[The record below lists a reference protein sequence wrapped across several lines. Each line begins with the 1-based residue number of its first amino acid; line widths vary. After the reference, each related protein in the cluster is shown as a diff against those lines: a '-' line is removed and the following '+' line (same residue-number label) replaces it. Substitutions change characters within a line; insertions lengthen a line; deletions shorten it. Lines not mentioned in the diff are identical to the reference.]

1 MEMNGMQTVKKTA
14 ALGVTL
20 ALVALAAACGS
31 SGSSSGS
38 SSGGGGSSSKVLV
51 GAGSTFV
58 APLVQTWAGAYV
70 KTPAAVTV
78 TYGAIGSGG
87 GIDQI
92 TARTVDFGA
101 SDAPMTSDQA
111 TACKSCLQ
119 IPWALGGVSVEYN
132 VKGVPDNLKL
142 TGPVLADI
150 YLGNISSWNDP
161 AIAKLNP
168 GVSLPSTHITPIY
181 RSDGS
186 GTSFVLT
193 DYLSAVS
200 PDWASKVGASTQPTF
215 PTGTGAEH
223 SSGVIAAMQ
232 ATDGAITYSEVSYVA
247 ADHLNAALIA
257 NAAGNYESPTE
268 KAILA
273 AAAVGTT
280 RPDGTIKLVN
290 PPASA
295 SDAYPLS
302 SYTYV
307 IVPETSPKASV
318 LKAFL
323 NYAVGPTGQAF
334 GPPAYPA
341 LPSAVATS
349 AKTLIAKIHS

>member
-1 MEMNGMQTVKKTA
+1 M
-14 ALGVTL
+14 
-20 ALVALAAACGS
+20 
-31 SGSSSGS
+31 
-38 SSGGGGSSSKVLV
+38 
-51 GAGSTFV
+51 
-58 APLVQTWAGAYV
+58 APLVQSWAGAYV

-119 IPWALGGVSVEYN
+119 IPWALGAVSVEYN
-132 VKGVPDNLKL
+132 VKGVPNNLKL

-247 ADHLNAALIA
+247 ADHLNAAADRQRGRKLRVA
-257 NAAGNYESPTE
+257 DREVDSRGRHCRDDAPGRHDQAGQ
-268 KAILA
+268 
-273 AAAVGTT
+273 
-280 RPDGTIKLVN
+280 
-290 PPASA
+290 PAGIGGRR
-295 SDAYPLS
+295 L
-302 SYTYV
+302 
-307 IVPETSPKASV
+307 
-318 LKAFL
+318 
-323 NYAVGPTGQAF
+323 
-334 GPPAYPA
+334 
-341 LPSAVATS
+341 SAVLLYVRDRAGDLREGIGLEGVPQLRS
-349 AKTLIAKIHS
+349 RIHGSGLWPARVSGASFSCRNQR

>member
-111 TACKSCLQ
+111 TACKSCVQ
-119 IPWALGGVSVEYN
+119 IPWALG
-132 VKGVPDNLKL
+132 
-142 TGPVLADI
+142 
-150 YLGNISSWNDP
+150 
-161 AIAKLNP
+161 
-168 GVSLPSTHITPIY
+168 
-181 RSDGS
+181 
-186 GTSFVLT
+186 
-193 DYLSAVS
+193 
-200 PDWASKVGASTQPTF
+200 
-215 PTGTGAEH
+215 
-223 SSGVIAAMQ
+223 
-232 ATDGAITYSEVSYVA
+232 
-247 ADHLNAALIA
+247 
-257 NAAGNYESPTE
+257 
-268 KAILA
+268 
-273 AAAVGTT
+273 
-280 RPDGTIKLVN
+280 
-290 PPASA
+290 
-295 SDAYPLS
+295 
-302 SYTYV
+302 
-307 IVPETSPKASV
+307 ASV
-318 LKAFL
+318 
-323 NYAVGPTGQAF
+323 G
-334 GPPAYPA
+334 
-341 LPSAVATS
+341 
-349 AKTLIAKIHS
+349 

>member
-1 MEMNGMQTVKKTA
+1 
-14 ALGVTL
+14 
-20 ALVALAAACGS
+20 
-31 SGSSSGS
+31 
-38 SSGGGGSSSKVLV
+38 
-51 GAGSTFV
+51 
-58 APLVQTWAGAYV
+58 
-70 KTPAAVTV
+70 
-78 TYGAIGSGG
+78 
-87 GIDQI
+87 
-92 TARTVDFGA
+92 
-101 SDAPMTSDQA
+101 MTSDQA

-119 IPWALGGVSVEYN
+119 IPWALGGVSIEYN
-132 VKGVPDNLKL
+132 VKGVPNNLKL

-200 PDWASKVGASTQPTF
+200 TDWASKVGASTQPTF

-295 SDAYPLS
+295 ADAYPLS

-334 GPPAYPA
+334 GPPAYPP

>member
-1 MEMNGMQTVKKTA
+1 MRK
-14 ALGVTL
+14 LSWLIGVV
-20 ALVALAAACGS
+20 AVVALAAGCGSSSS

-38 SSGGGGSSSKVLV
+38 SSSGGGSSSKVLV

-58 APLVQTWAGAYV
+58 APLVQSWSAAYV

-101 SDAPMTSDQA
+101 SDAPMTSDQV
-111 TACKSCLQ
+111 TACKGCVQ
-119 IPWALGGVSVEYN
+119 IPWALGANSIEYN
-132 VKGVPDNLKL
+132 VKGVPNNLKL
-142 TGPVLADI
+142 TGPVVADI
-150 YLGNISSWNDP
+150 FLGNITAWNDP
-161 AIAKLNP
+161 AIANLNP
-168 GVSLPSTHITPIY
+168 GVNLPSTHITPIY
-181 RSDGS
+181 RSDSS

-193 DYLSAVS
+193 DYLSSVS
-200 PDWASKVGASTQPTF
+200 PEWSTKVGTSTLPTF

-247 ADHLNAALIA
+247 ADSLDSALLA
-257 NAAGNYESPTE
+257 NAAGNYTSPTE

-273 AAAVGTT
+273 AAAAGTT

-295 SDAYPLS
+295 PDAYPLS

-307 IVPETSPKASV
+307 IVPEQSSKASV
-318 LKAFL
+318 IKAFL
-323 NYAVGPTGQAF
+323 NYAVGPDGQAL
-334 GPPAYPA
+334 GPPAYPE
-341 LPSAVATS
+341 LPAAVATS
-349 AKTLIAKIHS
+349 SKALIAKIHS

>member
-31 SGSSSGS
+31 SSSSSGS
-38 SSGGGGSSSKVLV
+38 SGGGGNSNSKVLV

-58 APLVQTWAGAYV
+58 APLVQSWAGAYV

-101 SDAPMTSDQA
+101 SDAPMTPDQA

-119 IPWALGGVSVEYN
+119 IPWALGGVSIEYN
-132 VKGVPDNLKL
+132 VKGVPNNLKL

-200 PDWASKVGASTQPTF
+200 PDWSSKVGASTQPTF

-247 ADHLNAALIA
+247 ADHLNAAVIA

-268 KAILA
+268 KSILA

-295 SDAYPLS
+295 ADAYPLS

-318 LKAFL
+318 LKPFL
-323 NYAVGPTGQAF
+323 DYAVGSTGQAF

-341 LPSAVATS
+341 LPSAVASS
-349 AKTLIAKIHS
+349 AKALIAKIHS

>member
-1 MEMNGMQTVKKTA
+1 
-14 ALGVTL
+14 
-20 ALVALAAACGS
+20 
-31 SGSSSGS
+31 
-38 SSGGGGSSSKVLV
+38 
-51 GAGSTFV
+51 
-58 APLVQTWAGAYV
+58 
-70 KTPAAVTV
+70 
-78 TYGAIGSGG
+78 
-87 GIDQI
+87 
-92 TARTVDFGA
+92 
-101 SDAPMTSDQA
+101 
-111 TACKSCLQ
+111 
-119 IPWALGGVSVEYN
+119 
-132 VKGVPDNLKL
+132 
-142 TGPVLADI
+142 
-150 YLGNISSWNDP
+150 
-161 AIAKLNP
+161 
-168 GVSLPSTHITPIY
+168 
-181 RSDGS
+181 
-186 GTSFVLT
+186 
-193 DYLSAVS
+193 VS
-200 PDWASKVGASTQPTF
+200 PEWASKVGTSTQPTF

-223 SSGVIAAMQ
+223 SSGVVAAMQ

-302 SYTYV
+302 TYTFV
-307 IVPETSPKASV
+307 IVPETSSKASV

-323 NYAVGPTGQAF
+323 NWAVGPTGQAF